1 MVLIILVAL
10 SCNSPDKGDNKDK
23 LQNIEIEGGN
33 KLFGFEK
40 MDKVIKQAFSVYF
53 DLLKD
58 DMSENDACINVLKTF
73 VPEQLKGLN
82 DKDIESLIEKTMKR
96 GALWSLTLSSSGK
109 KIKATVLLVLL
120 FKNLIHSSLDD
131 VKTLEKIDN
140 TYKKMK
146 FK

>member
-1 MVLIILVAL
+1 M
-10 SCNSPDKGDNKDK
+10 
-23 LQNIEIEGGN
+23 GGY
-33 KLFGFEK
+33 GK
-40 MDKVIKQAFSVYF
+40 MDEVIKQAFSVYF

-58 DMSENDACINVLKTF
+58 NLSENDACINVLKTF
-73 VPEQLKGLN
+73 VPEQLKGFN
-82 DKDIESLIEKTMKR
+82 DKDIENLIEKTIRR
-96 GALWSLTLSSSGK
+96 GAWWSLTFSSSGK

-120 FKNLIHSSLDD
+120 YKNLIHSSLDD